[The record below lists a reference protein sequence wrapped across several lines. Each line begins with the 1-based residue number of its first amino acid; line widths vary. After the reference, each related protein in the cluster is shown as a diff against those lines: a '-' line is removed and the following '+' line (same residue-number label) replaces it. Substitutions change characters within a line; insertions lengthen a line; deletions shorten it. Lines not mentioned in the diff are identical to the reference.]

1 MRSLRK
7 AVALLAC
14 AAHLTLATAA
24 TSTTALAAGSH
35 TLPSP
40 YVSRAFD
47 AVLLPID
54 ESVRSAF
61 SLDPA
66 ETGVFVLA
74 VEPGGVAD
82 QQGVAPGD
90 VISEVKGHA
99 IADPIQL
106 DEVVYYWLGKGTTDF
121 GYTYYR
127 AGKPTRAKTSIT
139 LEQYTTVIEMAA
151 VASWVSWSVDASF
164 SYSEFYSEYSE
175 ELTAS
180 YESSE
185 TTIETESASAE
196 FDSAVDEEATAD
208 EAEATDDAATD
219 DGASDDAATDD
230 GSDGTADDSAGDDA
244 GGDDGGGDAQ

>member
-1 MRSLRK
+1 MRSFRK

-14 AAHLTLATAA
+14 AAHLTLATAGY
-24 TSTTALAAGSH
+24 STTATAAGGH

-54 ESVRSAF
+54 DSVRAAF
-61 SLDPA
+61 NLDPS

-82 QQGVAPGD
+82 LQGVAPGD

-99 IADPIQL
+99 ILEPIQL

-139 LEQYTTVIEMAA
+139 LEQYTTIIEIAT
-151 VASWVSWSVDASF
+151 VATWVSWSVDASF

-196 FDSAVDEEATAD
+196 FD
-208 EAEATDDAATD
+208 DAATD
-219 DGASDDAATDD
+219 DATTDD
-230 GSDGTADDSAGDDA
+230 GADGTADDSAADDA
-244 GGDDGGGDAQ
+244 GGDDGGGDDAGGGDDGGGDDGGDAQ